1 MNSPDELRQ
10 HLARHAYL
18 ADTRVA
24 VSAFLALRLGRPLLL
39 EGPAGVGKTSL
50 ALALSRALSA
60 PLVRLQC
67 YEGLD
72 ETRAL
77 YEWEYPKQLLYAQ
90 LLRSRLDDLIADAP
104 TLSAAVERIATHDAA
119 FFQRR
124 FLLERPLLRAITA
137 PTRTVLLVDEVDR
150 SDPEF
155 EAFLLE
161 VLAEMQVTI
170 PELGTITA
178 TTRPLVLLT
187 SNASREL
194 SDALRR
200 RCLHL
205 ALGYPDLE
213 RELAIVREHVPGI
226 EESLARAVVDAVAQL
241 RALELRKPP
250 SVGETIDWARS
261 LQALGALSLD
271 AAAAEAT
278 LGVVVKHAAD
288 EDVALAAL
296 KRR

>member
-1 MNSPDELRQ
+1 MDDPDQLRQ
-10 HLARHAYL
+10 QLARHSYL
-18 ADTRVA
+18 ADRRVA

-50 ALALSRALSA
+50 ALALSHALEA

-90 LLRSRLDDLIADAP
+90 LLRSRLDELIADAP
-104 TLSAAVERIATHDAA
+104 TLAAAVERIAAHDAA

-124 FLLERPLLRAITA
+124 FLLERPLLQAITA
-137 PTRTVLLVDEVDR
+137 PRQAVLLVDEVDR
-150 SDPEF
+150 ADPEF

-271 AAAAEAT
+271 TAAAEAT

-288 EDVALAAL
+288 QDVALAAL
-296 KRR
+296 RRR